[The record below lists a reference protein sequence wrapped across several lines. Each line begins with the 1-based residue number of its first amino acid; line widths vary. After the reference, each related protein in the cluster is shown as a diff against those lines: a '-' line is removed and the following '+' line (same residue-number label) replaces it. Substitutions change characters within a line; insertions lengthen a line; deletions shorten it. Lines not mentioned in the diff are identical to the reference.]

1 MSEVYFPDLKE
12 VKNSLSKLILKY
24 QIKTTF
30 NALLNSE
37 NNILLQIKQYLVKKD
52 IIFFELG
59 TYQKLK
65 IRYMNCV
72 TSLASMEK
80 VDVLLLMMALKIL
93 SSWPCFKSRHMLDI
107 DNTENIAEL
116 NIKFLDIV

>member
-30 NALLNSE
+30 NGLLNSE
-37 NNILLQIKQYLVKKD
+37 NNIFFTNQTISSKKD

-80 VDVLLLMMALKIL
+80 VDVLLLR
-93 SSWPCFKSRHMLDI
+93 WH
-107 DNTENIAEL
+107 
-116 NIKFLDIV
+116 

>member
-1 MSEVYFPDLKE
+1 MSKVYFPDLKG

-24 QIKTTF
+24 HIKTTF
-30 NALLNSE
+30 NGLLNSE
-37 NNILLQIKQYLVKKD
+37 NSIFSNQTISSKKD
-52 IIFFELG
+52 IILSELG

-65 IRYMNCV
+65 IHYMNCV

-93 SSWPCFKSRHMLDI
+93 SSWPCFKSRHILDI
-107 DNTENIAEL
+107 DNTEDISEL
-116 NIKFLDIV
+116 NIKFLDIL

>member
-1 MSEVYFPDLKE
+1 MSKVYFPDLNG

-30 NALLNSE
+30 NGLLNSE
-37 NNILLQIKQYLVKKD
+37 NNIFLQIKQYLVKKD

-93 SSWPCFKSRHMLDI
+93 SS
-107 DNTENIAEL
+107 
-116 NIKFLDIV
+116 